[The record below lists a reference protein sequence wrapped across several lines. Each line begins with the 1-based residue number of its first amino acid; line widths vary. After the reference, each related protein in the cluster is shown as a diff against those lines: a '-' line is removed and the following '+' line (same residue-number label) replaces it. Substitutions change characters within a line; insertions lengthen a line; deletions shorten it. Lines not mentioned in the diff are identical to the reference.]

1 VGADMF
7 SRSKKHVWSS
17 TEMQKLGRLEAEV
30 ETLTLKW
37 TLYRDEMK
45 KLVNRLE
52 KVWERQE
59 KKLRRDAEQSLN
71 NEDNGDLPIVDEIT
85 ARVNARRAGHGV
97 HGP

>member
-1 VGADMF
+1 VGPDMF
-7 SRSKKHVWSS
+7 GRTKKHVWAS

-59 KKLRRDAEQSLN
+59 KKLRRESEESLN
-71 NEDNGDLPIVDEIT
+71 NDENGDLPIVDEIT
-85 ARVNARRAGHGV
+85 QRVNARRSRHGL
-97 HGP
+97 HGS